1 MAAGESQTVEIRNLK
16 KGYACFYSVMSDCGA
31 PAFSVGNSSSGL
43 YDIEYVEFTSAALM
57 DDAYVEVSGIS
68 TSEANRNSPPMT
80 GMPPR
85 YTNFD
90 NGAGSAAI
98 YKQ

>member
-1 MAAGESQTVEIRNLK
+1 
-16 KGYACFYSVMSDCGA
+16 MSDCGA
-31 PAFSVGNSSSGL
+31 PAFSISNSSVSGL
-43 YDIEYVEFTSAALM
+43 YDVEFVEFTSAALN
-57 DDAYVEVSGIS
+57 DGAYAAVSGIS
-68 TSEANRNSPPMT
+68 TDEANRNSPPMT